1 MTALLFLP
9 IVLSLLVLGAHFLR
23 AGSTAIVAAIV
34 LLLALLFVRRHW
46 AARLVQAALMLGA
59 LEWLRTL
66 LRLAG
71 ERMRAGE
78 SVMRLVVILG
88 VVAGFTVLSALA
100 FQTKTLGLVYRLR
113 PRPSGTTT
121 PDEAAG
127 TGP

>member
-9 IVLSLLVLGAHFLR
+9 IVLSLFALGAHFLR
-23 AGSTAIVAAIV
+23 AGSTAIVAAII
-34 LLLALLFVRRHW
+34 LLLALLFVRRPW
-46 AARLVQAALMLGA
+46 AARVVQAALVLGA

-88 VVAGFTVLSALA
+88 VVAGVTALSALA
-100 FQTKTLGLVYRLR
+100 FQTRTLGQVYRL

-121 PDEAAG
+121 PDEPAG

>member
-9 IVLSLLVLGAHFLR
+9 IVLSLFVLGAHFLR
-23 AGSTAIVAAIV
+23 SGSTAIVAAII
-34 LLLALLFVRRHW
+34 LLLALLFVRRPW
-46 AARLVQAALMLGA
+46 AARLVQAALVLGA

-78 SVMRLVVILG
+78 SVMRLVVILA
-88 VVAGFTVLSALA
+88 VVAGVTMLSALA
-100 FQTKTLGLVYRLR
+100 FQTNTLGPVYRLR
-113 PRPSGTTT
+113 PGLPDTTT
-121 PDEAAG
+121 PDEPAA